1 MQHPRSSGRIAGSGA
16 PPNWGEAPPFPTHHR
31 CRSFL
36 EMLFKLLFLFCWKLG
51 EVGGKKIEFPAQR
64 QREPGAGSLCKNIAV
79 IFWSMRWRPN
89 SGMAN
94 DLSST
99 WYPHQSR
106 ERIPL
111 HYPNAVY
118 RKHTCTHSS
127 RGRELTLSRGD
138 IYIKAARGERRLLL
152 LLGFS
157 VVVEDGRKSSHLTW
171 GWRGVVPAF

>member
-1 MQHPRSSGRIAGSGA
+1 M
-16 PPNWGEAPPFPTHHR
+16 ET
-31 CRSFL
+31 
-36 EMLFKLLFLFCWKLG
+36 LFKLLFLFCWKLG
-51 EVGGKKIEFPAQR
+51 EEGGKKIEFPAQT
-64 QREPGAGSLCKNIAV
+64 QREPGAGSVQLCKNIAV
-79 IFWSMRWRPN
+79 IFWSMRWRPS

-118 RKHTCTHSS
+118 RKHTCTRSS
-127 RGRELTLSRGD
+127 GGRELTLSRGD
-138 IYIKAARGERRLLL
+138 IYIKAARGERRLRL